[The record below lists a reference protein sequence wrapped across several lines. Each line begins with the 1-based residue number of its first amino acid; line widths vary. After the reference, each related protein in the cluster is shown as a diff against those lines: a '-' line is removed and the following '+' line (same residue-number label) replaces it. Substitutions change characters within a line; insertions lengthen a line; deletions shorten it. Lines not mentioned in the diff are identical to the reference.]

1 MQKYLSW
8 ERSQV
13 HPDDRNYMLE
23 LAEKYQAMY
32 GGDEGRSR
40 RYFETFPNHLIFIKD
55 DRLPRSETSHPTTS
69 LNHQMENTIDMQI
82 DGNLSFERISSLLEQ
97 YKHFEASHYENNRM
111 DGEEME
117 IIGTVA
123 NTNG

>member
-32 GGDEGRSR
+32 EDDDEKR
-40 RYFETFPNHLIFIKD
+40 RQYFETFPNHLIFTKN
-55 DRLPRSETSHPTTS
+55 DRPPNRKTPPPTMS
-69 LNHQMENTIDMQI
+69 LNHQMENTIDIQM
-82 DGNLSFERISSLLEQ
+82 DGNLSFERINSLLKQ
-97 YKHFEASHYENNRM
+97 YKHSEANDCKNNRM
-111 DGEEME
+111 EEEME
-117 IIGTVA
+117 IIGTVS
-123 NTNG
+123 NTKG